1 MQNLQEGMNYLESA
15 LSDSQTLFCF
25 SLTQQLLKSRD
36 L

>member
-15 LSDSQTLFCF
+15 LSGLQSSFSF
-25 SLTQQLLKSRD
+25 SLTQQLLKSHD